1 MTNFLTDPITTPTTP
16 LLRRRGLHIMEEI
29 KVFVADERHIKYVDT
44 ILDTIERAAKIRGTG
59 IAKRSPEYVK
69 QKMLERKAI
78 IALDGDKF
86 AGFWYI
92 DDTYRGHGLAKRIK
106 RKAFELSRER
116 FPEAKIFGLTT
127 GEAVMKINNELGYR
141 PVAFA
146 SLTDDPAFWKGCE
159 SCVNFDILQRNNR
172 RMCLC
177 TGMLY
182 DPHEHENKDNQ
193 ELK

>member
-78 IALDGDKF
+78 IALDGDKL
-86 AGFWYI
+86 
-92 DDTYRGHGLAKRIK
+92 YRKL
-106 RKAFELSRER
+106 EQQTVCSQ
-116 FPEAKIFGLTT
+116 
-127 GEAVMKINNELGYR
+127 LG
-141 PVAFA
+141 
-146 SLTDDPAFWKGCE
+146 
-159 SCVNFDILQRNNR
+159 INR
-172 RMCLC
+172 RRYLSG
-177 TGMLY
+177 TRFSQKNQAQGFRVIPRTISGSQ
-182 DPHEHENKDNQ
+182 DIWVNDWRSSHENK
-193 ELK
+193 

>member
-86 AGFWYI
+86 AGFCYI
-92 DDTYRGHGLAKRIK
+92 
-106 RKAFELSRER
+106 
-116 FPEAKIFGLTT
+116 
-127 GEAVMKINNELGYR
+127 
-141 PVAFA
+141 
-146 SLTDDPAFWKGCE
+146 E
-159 SCVNFDILQRNNR
+159 S
-172 RMCLC
+172 
-177 TGMLY
+177 
-182 DPHEHENKDNQ
+182 
-193 ELK
+193 

>member
-86 AGFWYI
+86 AGFCYI
-92 DDTYRGHGLAKRIK
+92 ESWSNKQVVANSGT
-106 RKAFELSRER
+106 R
-116 FPEAKIFGLTT
+116 FSQKNQAQGFRVIPRTISGSQD
-127 GEAVMKINNELGYR
+127 I
-141 PVAFA
+141 
-146 SLTDDPAFWKGCE
+146 W
-159 SCVNFDILQRNNR
+159 VNDR
-172 RMCLC
+172 RSS
-177 TGMLY
+177 
-182 DPHEHENKDNQ
+182 HENK
-193 ELK
+193 